1 MNIPMIYSQN
11 IWEKFPMKFRGI
23 FPNNV
28 AGILNIGIFPDCS
41 MNVLEMLHAFF
52 IGGSRNTIVDQAV
65 PDIR

>member
-1 MNIPMIYSQN
+1 
-11 IWEKFPMKFRGI
+11 MKFRGI

-28 AGILNIGIFPDCS
+28 AGILNIGIFHDCS
-41 MNVLEMLHAFF
+41 MNVLETLHAFF

>member
-1 MNIPMIYSQN
+1 
-11 IWEKFPMKFRGI
+11 MKFRGI

-28 AGILNIGIFPDCS
+28 AGILNIGIFHDCS